1 MDQLSLIEK
10 ACAFCC
16 GIMAEMGNLLGMSYQ
31 KINVILFCWIEPGIF
46 IGLLLA
52 FLWGRLHLPGSRG
65 LAWVSTVV
73 NTLAILT
80 SVVLL
85 CISTSMLLKQFHLG
99 LENPISILNLNETN
113 SLFVDQFNKTVRA
126 LTVVGG
132 KLGISYA
139 AVNLLYYVLLLPAGI
154 VLCYWGIIRILIHK
168 V

>member
-52 FLWGRLHLPGSRG
+52 FLWGRLHLPGSRE
-65 LAWVSTVV
+65 LAWVSIVV

-132 KLGISYA
+132 ELGISYA
-139 AVNLLYYVLLLPAGI
+139 EVNLLYYVLLLPAGI